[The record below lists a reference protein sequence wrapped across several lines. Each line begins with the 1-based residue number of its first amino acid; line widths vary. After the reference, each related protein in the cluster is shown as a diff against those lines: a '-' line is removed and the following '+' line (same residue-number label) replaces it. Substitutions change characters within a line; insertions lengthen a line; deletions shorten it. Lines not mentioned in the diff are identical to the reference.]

1 MARGNLTKADMKHLP
16 AHNGDPFKEAAAY
29 YTELVFTGTKKKD
42 ALKEAFP
49 DKYDNAIKKAAGNK
63 NLIAPNLAKAVAM
76 VERAKFVQDCFNQAN
91 KHWWMKFMTKKQNVF
106 EKLYKDALD
115 EDLDTR
121 DRHNAAKIFLA
132 HIPDAPKEEK
142 ITVEVKVGSDEFK
155 AQLAEKKRAI
165 HSIANETIE
174 DAEVIEDE

>member
-29 YTELVFTGTKKKD
+29 YTELVFTGTKKRE
-42 ALKEAFP
+42 ALKQAFP
-49 DKYDNAIKKAAGNK
+49 DKYNHAVNKAAGNK
-63 NLIAPNLAKAVAM
+63 NLIAPNISRAISLL
-76 VERAKFVQDCFNQAN
+76 ERSKFVQDCFNQAN
-91 KHWWMKFMTKKQNVF
+91 KHWWMKFMTKKQDIF
-106 EKLYKDALD
+106 TKLYDDALN
-115 EDLDTR
+115 EDLETR

-132 HIPDAPKEEK
+132 HIPDAPKEDK

-155 AQLAEKKRAI
+155 AQLAEKKRLI
-165 HSIANETIE
+165 HNIANETIE